1 MNIPELFYTNDPNT
15 FFLIIICLS
24 SICMILLLLIIFQ
37 IYFMSTLKN
46 TVNNLTSQNK
56 RVFSDLEEILKA
68 TSIVISRME
77 ENLKEFNNQKKNTEI
92 FLNEFK
98 TEITRIADGISG
110 QDTMTKA
117 IELARRGANIADIVS
132 STGISKA
139 EAEALIKFHKN

>member
-1 MNIPELFYTNDPNT
+1 
-15 FFLIIICLS
+15 
-24 SICMILLLLIIFQ
+24 
-37 IYFMSTLKN
+37 MSTLKN

-132 STGISKA
+132 STGISKS